1 MIHAKEAFIDANLL
15 VLLVVGSVGREQIGK
30 HRRTRIFA
38 PRDFDRLL
46 SLVESLDRVY
56 VTPNTLTEASN
67 LLEDRHDTR
76 FLEKFRILVESS
88 KEIVVASAVATAN
101 SAFTRFG
108 LTDTVLLEVVS
119 AKRPLITV
127 DLNLFNAAFAKGEQA
142 AFNFTRRPL

>member
-56 VTPNTLTEASN
+56 VTPNTLTEVSN
-67 LLEDRHDTR
+67 LLENRQDTR

>member
-1 MIHAKEAFIDANLL
+1 MIPAKEAFIDANLL

-38 PRDFDRLL
+38 PRDYDRLL

-56 VTPNTLTEASN
+56 VTPNTLTEVSN
-67 LLEDRHDTR
+67 LLEDRQDTR
-76 FLEKFRILVESS
+76 FLEKFRILVENS
-88 KEIVVASAVATAN
+88 KEIVVASATATAN

>member
-38 PRDFDRLL
+38 PRDYDRLL
-46 SLVESLDRVY
+46 NLVESLDRLY
-56 VTPNTLTEASN
+56 VTPNTLTKVSN
-67 LLEDRHDTR
+67 LLEDRQDTR
-76 FLEKFRILVESS
+76 FLEKFRKLVESS
-88 KEIVVASAVATAN
+88 KEIVVASAIATAN
-101 SAFTRFG
+101 SVFTRFG

-119 AKRPLITV
+119 AKRPLITA
-127 DLNLFNAAFAKGEQA
+127 DLNLFHAAFAKGEQA

>member
-1 MIHAKEAFIDANLL
+1 MIRAKEAFIDANLL

-38 PRDFDRLL
+38 PKDYDRLL

-56 VTPNTLTEASN
+56 VTPNTLTEVSN
-67 LLEDRHDTR
+67 LLEDRRDTR
-76 FLEKFRILVESS
+76 FLEKFRILVDSS
-88 KEIVVASAVATAN
+88 KEIVVASAIAAAN

-127 DLNLFNAAFAKGEQA
+127 DLDLFNAAFAKGEQA

>member
-1 MIHAKEAFIDANLL
+1 MIRAKEAFIDANLL

-30 HRRTRIFA
+30 HRRTRTFA
-38 PRDFDRLL
+38 SKDYDRLL

-56 VTPNTLTEASN
+56 VTPNTLTEVSN
-67 LLEDRHDTR
+67 LLEDRRDTR
-76 FLEKFRILVESS
+76 FLEKFRILVDSS
-88 KEIVVASAVATAN
+88 KEIVVASAIAAAN

-127 DLNLFNAAFAKGEQA
+127 DLDLFNAAFAKGEQA

>member
-1 MIHAKEAFIDANLL
+1 M
-15 VLLVVGSVGREQIGK
+15 
-30 HRRTRIFA
+30 
-38 PRDFDRLL
+38 L

-56 VTPNTLTEASN
+56 VTPNTLTEVSN
-67 LLEDRHDTR
+67 LLEDRQDTR

-88 KEIVVASAVATAN
+88 KEIVVASAIATAN